1 MVRAILVSV
10 SIGVNMGIYNTE
22 GHGMN
27 YDFMGAV
34 EMIATVD
41 NMSKQPM
48 DIAIEL
54 GCGDGEMTSLLAMSH
69 LFKEIHAIGDGVH
82 PKFYHN
88 TSHWDNIIKSFGD
101 DDLVLEDESIDF
113 IYVHGSK
120 NVKEILDK
128 YSTKLKK
135 GAMIGG
141 NGYLLNNEKVMVDI
155 ENVLGEPDFMF
166 CDSSWLKVIE

>member
-1 MVRAILVSV
+1 
-10 SIGVNMGIYNTE
+10 MGIYNTE
-22 GHGMN
+22 GHGLN

-82 PKFYHN
+82 PKFYTN
-88 TSHWDNIIKSFGD
+88 TGRWDNITKWFGD
-101 DDLVLEDESIDF
+101 ADLNLEDESIDF